1 MLANVKITL
10 TDERGVEDTLI
21 FNVEGSQELDI
32 NTAVFDQLDTLIEQG
47 CTSLNV
53 KRTIL
58 RRD

>member
-10 TDERGVEDTLI
+10 TDERGAEDTLV

>member
-10 TDERGVEDTLI
+10 TDERGVEDTLV